1 MTEPRTFRK
10 KPVEIQ
16 AMQVL
21 DDLPSVTA
29 IADWIVANGGS
40 CTSPLA
46 FHERRETALRIK
58 TLEGVMDADL
68 GDWIIRGVKGEF
80 YPCKPDIFE
89 QTYVDAAA
97 APPAEATPGAVLP
110 VTYHETEIENVTE
123 VEYDQGLYQAVDE
136 AVRKAAW
143 HSSSSKDLPWVDGYS
158 ADFTG
163 AVLHALNERFVIVPR
178 GDNHG

>member
-1 MTEPRTFRK
+1 MTKPRTFRK

-97 APPAEATPGAVLP
+97 APPAEATRDEVRSAV
-110 VTYHETEIENVTE
+110 YW
-123 VEYDQGLYQAVDE
+123 GLADSRE
-136 AVRKAAW
+136 A
-143 HSSSSKDLPWVDGYS
+143 D
-158 ADFTG
+158 
-163 AVLHALNERFVIVPR
+163 VLDVLTDALVARYVIVPR
-178 GDNHG
+178 GDNHGR